1 MQHVD
6 VKQPTPPTDDNR
18 WKLLH
23 GKMRK
28 HGIGRSSLIETLHDV
43 QDIFGYLD
51 EDALQFV
58 AGTLHVPLS
67 RVYGVATFYH
77 FFNLRPQGEHT
88 CVICTGTACHI
99 KGAEQLIDRVSEL
112 ADVEPGETS
121 EDGKVSLVTARCI
134 GACGIA
140 PAGVFDGEVVGKLD
154 AEKIDANIRRWLN
167 AEE

>member
-1 MQHVD
+1 MQQVD
-6 VKQPTPPTDDNR
+6 IKKPTPPSDDNR
-18 WKLLH
+18 WKLLQ

-51 EDALQFV
+51 EEALKYV
-58 AGTLHVPLS
+58 AAMLHVPLS

-99 KGAEQLIDRVSEL
+99 KGAEQLIDQIGEIAEV
-112 ADVEPGETS
+112 DQGETS
-121 EDGKVSLVTARCI
+121 DDGQVSLVTARCI

-140 PAGVFDGEVVGKLD
+140 PAGVFDGEVVGNLD
-154 AEKIDANIRRWLN
+154 EEKIESNIRRWLN
-167 AEE
+167 ADD